1 MQDKK
6 DKNREQNILE
16 TVRAVNEKDRQRAE
30 EERIRQ
36 EKIEEIQREEYEHQ
50 LAEEKVELLKLK
62 QGVIENSDKL
72 DLSDNEKNTYSIWQK
87 FKNFI
92 YHNKWWLGI
101 TTFFVLIAAFLAYDK
116 ITTVKSDMKV
126 MLISDDTDLYVHIE
140 DMVDYFESYIK
151 DYNDDGEKCV
161 DIIYIPIS
169 DDESENTISLN
180 AYDSNLSQLS
190 TEFQLGETMMIIGD
204 SKSDD
209 LVQPEETL
217 VNLEELF
224 PDRSEVD
231 GYKFYLKNTNFAKLI
246 GYDENTI
253 PDDLYIGV
261 RKPTSTLNSAEETQ
275 ENYEIAMDTIYK
287 IIDDLSK

>member
-6 DKNREQNILE
+6 DKNKEQSIFE
-16 TVRAVNEKDRQRAE
+16 TVRTVNEKEKQKAE
-30 EERIRQ
+30 EDRIKQ
-36 EKIEEIQREEYEHQ
+36 EKAEEIQREKYEHK
-50 LAEEKVELLKLK
+50 LAEDKVEILKLK

-72 DLSDNEKNTYSIWQK
+72 DLSAEEKKKYTVWQK

-101 TTFFVLIAAFLAYDK
+101 TTFFVLVAAFLVYDK
-116 ITTVKSDMKV
+116 VTTVKSDMKV
-126 MLISDDTDLYVHIE
+126 MLISNDADLYMHIE
-140 DMVDYFESYIK
+140 DMVDFFGSYID

-169 DDESENTISLN
+169 DDESENTKSLN

-190 TEFQLGETMMIIGD
+190 TEFQLGETMMIVGD

-209 LVQPEETL
+209 LVQPEDSL

-224 PDRSEVD
+224 PDCPEVED
-231 GYKFYLKNTNFAKLI
+231 YKYYLKDTDFAKLI

-261 RKPTSTLNSAEETQ
+261 RKPTSTLNSDKTTQ
-275 ENYEIAMDTIYK
+275 ENYDIALEAIEK